1 MQQFGSKVVNWWKTS
16 GKKKTKNHFDI
27 NLWPST
33 IKKKKKCLQIIY
45 KTFVTI
51 VYNLVG
57 NLLMSPQ

>member
-1 MQQFGSKVVNWWKTS
+1 MQHFGSKVENWWKTS
-16 GKKKTKNHFDI
+16 ANKKKNHFDI
-27 NLWPST
+27 NLIPST
-33 IKKKKKCLQIIY
+33 IKKKSLQIIH